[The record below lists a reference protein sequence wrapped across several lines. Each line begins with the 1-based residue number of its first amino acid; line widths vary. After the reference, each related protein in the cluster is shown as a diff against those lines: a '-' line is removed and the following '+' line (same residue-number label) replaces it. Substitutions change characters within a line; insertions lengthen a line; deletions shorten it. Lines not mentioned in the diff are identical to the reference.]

1 MPLSSSKPK
10 YMKAAVLWKIG
21 KKLKIVNKIKIPELT
36 SGQVLVK
43 IAYSGVCHSQLME
56 IKGLR
61 GKDKF
66 VPHLLGHEGCGKVIR
81 IGKNVK
87 KIKKND
93 WVILGWI
100 KGKGHNVNGP

>member
-1 MPLSSSKPK
+1 MPLLSSKPQ
-10 YMKAAVLWKIG
+10 YMKAAVLWKTG
-21 KKLKIVNKIKIPELT
+21 KKLKIINKIKIPELT

-66 VPHLLGHEGCGKVIR
+66 VPHLFNFFDQAFSFEKTLTLIIFRVCFYYF
-81 IGKNVK
+81 
-87 KIKKND
+87 
-93 WVILGWI
+93 
-100 KGKGHNVNGP
+100 